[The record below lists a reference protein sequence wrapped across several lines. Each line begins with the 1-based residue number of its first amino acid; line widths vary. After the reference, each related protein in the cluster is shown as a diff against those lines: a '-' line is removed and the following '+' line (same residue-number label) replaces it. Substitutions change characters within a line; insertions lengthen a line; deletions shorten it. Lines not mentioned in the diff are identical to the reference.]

1 MERARGSPDCALE
14 YQPGRQGAYARQF
27 LTGFRG
33 YLQCDGYVGY
43 REVPDATLVG
53 CWAHA
58 RRYFVEALQTLPPAA
73 RDGPSAIRDGL
84 EFCNAIFRIERDL
97 RDVSTADRHT
107 ARHARSRPVLARFA
121 QWLRRQKRHSLPQ
134 SPLGKAVTYCLN
146 QWKPLTRFLEDG
158 RLEVDNNRSERAI
171 KPFVTGRKNWL
182 FANTPRGAPSQRGH
196 RESDSNRQRNGL
208 EPRAYLQYLFEQ
220 LPQRDLSNAAS
231 WADCLPWS
239 PTLPAHVRIPA
250 NPAAP

>member
-1 MERARGSPDCALE
+1 M
-14 YQPGRQGAYARQF
+14 
-27 LTGFRG
+27 
-33 YLQCDGYVGY
+33 QCDGYVGY

-134 SPLGKAVTYCLN
+134 
-146 QWKPLTRFLEDG
+146 
-158 RLEVDNNRSERAI
+158 
-171 KPFVTGRKNWL
+171 
-182 FANTPRGAPSQRGH
+182 
-196 RESDSNRQRNGL
+196 
-208 EPRAYLQYLFEQ
+208 
-220 LPQRDLSNAAS
+220 
-231 WADCLPWS
+231 
-239 PTLPAHVRIPA
+239 
-250 NPAAP
+250 